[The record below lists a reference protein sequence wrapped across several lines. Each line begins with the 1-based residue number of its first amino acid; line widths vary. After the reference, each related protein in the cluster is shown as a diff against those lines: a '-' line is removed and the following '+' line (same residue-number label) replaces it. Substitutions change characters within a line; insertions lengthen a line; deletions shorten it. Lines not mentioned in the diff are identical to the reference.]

1 MVNTGSSLG
10 SEAFLSGAEDNI
22 VYLHLLG
29 IAETIHRSGSLRL
42 LAVLVQAGTRYFK
55 LQTLPVEDLVV
66 IESW

>member
-10 SEAFLSGAEDNI
+10 SETFLSGAEDNI

-42 LAVLVQAGTRYFK
+42 LTVLVQAGTRHFK
-55 LQTLPVEDLVV
+55 LEALSVEHLVV